1 MWAEAQSAA
10 ASSRTQVVAALQQAA
25 AATGSDFHYLLSTAM
40 RESGLKPQAQSSTS
54 SASGLF
60 QFVDQTWL
68 GLVKKYGAQEG
79 FGNAANAITQDSA
92 GHYRVAD
99 NADRQAILALRNDP
113 KVASM
118 MEGHYAQET
127 KSSLEGTLG
136 RSVGDGELYAA
147 HFLGTN
153 AACKLIQLNQSNPQ
167 GSAAS
172 AFPQAASANRSVFF
186 HSDGSAKSVREVCDW
201 AAKPG
206 SVGADTGALA
216 LRTTPVE
223 EHETAS
229 YDVMGQNAWAYRSM
243 MGDSASSLMAMTSPL
258 SLSSDVIDLLGS
270 LAPDGEETSR
280 FGQTN

>member
-10 ASSRTQVVAALQQAA
+10 ASNRTQVVAALQQAA

-68 GLVKKYGAQEG
+68 GLVKKYGSQEG
-79 FGNAANAITQDSA
+79 LGNAANAITQDGA

-118 MEGHYAQET
+118 MEGHFVQET
-127 KSSLEGTLG
+127 KSSLESALG
-136 RSVGDGELYAA
+136 HNVGDGELYTA

-153 AACKLIQLNQSNPQ
+153 AACKLIALNQSNPQ
-167 GSAAS
+167 AAAAS

-206 SVGADTGALA
+206 SVSASDTVA
-216 LRTTPVE
+216 LRSTPVE

-229 YDVMGQNAWAYRSM
+229 YDRGVWAALMNTPGNSV
-243 MGDSASSLMAMTSPL
+243 SSLMAMTSPL

-270 LAPDGEETSR
+270 LAPDGDEGHF
-280 FGQTN
+280 FGQSN

>member
-1 MWAEAQSAA
+1 MWAEAQSTA

-68 GLVKKYGAQEG
+68 GLVKKYGSQEG
-79 FGNAANAITQDSA
+79 LGAAANAISQDGS

-118 MEGHYAQET
+118 MEGHFVQET
-127 KSSLEGTLG
+127 KFSLQGALG
-136 RSVGDGELYAA
+136 RDVGDGELYAA

-153 AACKLIQLNQSNPQ
+153 AACKLIALNRSNPQ
-167 GSAAS
+167 AAAAS

-206 SVGADTGALA
+206 SVSTSDTVA
-216 LRTTPVE
+216 LRSTPVE
-223 EHETAS
+223 EHESAS
-229 YDVMGQNAWAYRSM
+229 YDMMGRGGWGSYQSM
-243 MGDSASSLMAMTSPL
+243 MGDSASSLIAMTSPL
-258 SLSSDVIDLLGS
+258 SLTSDVIDLLGS
-270 LAPDGEETSR
+270 LTSDGSEGHF
-280 FGQTN
+280 FGQ